1 MSKAFQGKNLRSWLH
16 LILGAIATCFTIL
29 FHPFSSSYAATQNT
43 SGNAY
48 TPLSIAMLIVGIVI
62 FILYIKSMLTVL
74 GEAASSYPEMEDDS
88 DHISYYSSPAWG
100 AALAG
105 LIAAVVIWLYGIS
118 PLLLYLGPILCML
131 SPVAIIYCMSKDI
144 QEFKKTHSTSSEV
157 KEPLSQ
163 AVDS

>member
-1 MSKAFQGKNLRSWLH
+1 MSKAFQGKGLKILLNLV
-16 LILGAIATCFTIL
+16 IGAIATCLTIL

-48 TPLSIAMLIVGIVI
+48 TPLSIALIVVGIVVFVI
-62 FILYIKSMLTVL
+62 YIKSMLTVL
-74 GEAASSYPEMEDDS
+74 GEAASSYTEMEDDS

-105 LIAAVVIWLYGIS
+105 IIAAVVISLYGVS
-118 PLLLYLGPILCML
+118 PLLLYIGPILCML
-131 SPVAIIYCMSKDI
+131 SPMAIIYCMSKDI
-144 QEFKKTHSTSSEV
+144 QEFKKTHSSPSEV
-157 KEPLSQ
+157 KEPFSQ